1 MAALATNSKT
11 SFQPESDVHITYE
24 DQQMI
29 NKFARH
35 NAKLDELKEEI
46 KTKKEYL
53 TNLQDACDELALLEG
68 DVEKVPFFMGE
79 SFITQNFE
87 DTQSS
92 LEEAKSRAESEM
104 AEIDQKCGD
113 IKEIM
118 SDLRAKLYAKFG
130 NHINLEADDD

>member
-1 MAALATNSKT
+1 MAATTAVSKS
-11 SFQPESDVHITYE
+11 SFQPESDVHITYD

-35 NAKLDELKEEI
+35 NAKLDELKEEL

-53 TNLQDACDELALLEG
+53 KNLEDACDELVLLEG

-87 DTQSS
+87 DTQAS
-92 LEEAKSRAESEM
+92 LEEAKARAQAEM
-104 AEIDQKCGD
+104 KEIEKKSGD
-113 IKEIM
+113 IKEVM
-118 SDLRAKLYAKFG
+118 SDLRTKLYAKFG
-130 NHINLEADDD
+130 NHINLEAEDE

>member
-1 MAALATNSKT
+1 MAAVANSSKT
-11 SFQPESDVHITYE
+11 SFQPESDVNITYE

-46 KTKKEYL
+46 KTKQEYL
-53 TNLQDACDELALLEG
+53 TNLKDAEDELALLEG

-87 DTQSS
+87 DAQSS
-92 LEEAKSRAESEM
+92 LEEAKSRAEAEM
-104 AEIDQKCGD
+104 VEIDQKCSE